1 MVIGVIGENCTGKST
16 LAEEIKRQIGAEIV
30 TGKDYLRLAKSESEA
45 AAKFREK
52 LRQAL
57 NGDHV
62 IYVIT
67 QTEELQFLPEGA
79 IRILVSADLGTIK
92 ERFKARM
99 HGQLPPPVAQM
110 LEKKHGIFDAGT
122 YDYRFDGVSGDA
134 AALCAALKE
143 RLHGQDAKEETP

>member
-45 AAKFREK
+45 EARFRKK

-57 NGDHV
+57 TGEHV

-67 QTEELQFLPEGA
+67 QTEELRFLPEGA
-79 IRILVSADLGTIK
+79 LRILVSADLDTIK

-110 LEKKHGIFDAGT
+110 LEKKHGIFDGGT
-122 YDYRFDGVSGDA
+122 YEFRFDGVSGDA

-143 RLHGQDAKEETP
+143 RLG